1 MNDTLLQLR
10 QDMMETMQN
19 NILAFWLRR
28 MVDEATQG
36 FYGRIDGQG
45 TLHPE
50 AERGAILNARI
61 LWAFSSAYRVTKA
74 PEYLRAAT
82 MAKDYILRHFIDREY
97 GGVFWSL
104 TPDGQPL
111 DTKKQSYAIGFTI
124 YGLSEYVRAT
134 GDEEALR
141 EAIALYRSLEQHA
154 FDAAGVGYI
163 EALTRSWQPIADMRL
178 SDKDENGSRT
188 MNTHLHI
195 IEPYTNLL
203 RVWRTPELEDSVRTL
218 LNIFTEKLL
227 NPNGHLDLFFDDNWQ
242 GRRDIESYGHD
253 IEAAWL
259 LHETALVLDDKAV
272 LQKIEPIIRRIA
284 AASEEGLAPSGAMIH
299 EKNTRTGHTDGDFHW
314 WVQCEN
320 IIGHF
325 DLYQHFGDREALQR
339 ALDGWRWTKEN
350 LIDTNDGEW
359 FWSVRADGTLN
370 RDDDKAGF
378 WKCPYHNTR
387 LCTEL
392 IERID
397 AMTKA

>member
-1 MNDTLLQLR
+1 MEEALKSLR
-10 QDMMETMQN
+10 AEAEDVMRH
-19 NILAFWLRR
+19 NILSFWLRR
-28 MVDEATQG
+28 MADPATQG
-36 FYGRIDGQG
+36 FYGRIDGRG
-45 TLHPE
+45 NLHPE

-61 LWAFSSAYRVTKA
+61 LWAFSSAYRVTGER
-74 PEYLRAAT
+74 EYLDAAT
-82 MAKDYILRHFIDREY
+82 MARDYILRHFVDRQY

-104 TPDGQPL
+104 NADGTPA

-124 YGLSEYVRAT
+124 YGLSEYARAT
-134 GDEEALR
+134 GDTTSLH
-141 EAIALYRSLEQHA
+141 EAINLYRSLEQHA
-154 FDAAGVGYI
+154 FDAKGCGYI
-163 EALTRSWQPIADMRL
+163 EALTRDWQPIEDMRL

-218 LNIFTEKLL
+218 LRIFTEKLL

-259 LHETALVLDDKAV
+259 LHETALVLGDGAT
-272 LQKIEPIIRRIA
+272 LRKIEPTIKRIA
-284 AASEEGLAPSGAMIH
+284 AASRDGLDASGAMIH
-299 EKNTRTGHTDGDFHW
+299 EKNTRTGSADGDFHW

-320 IIGHF
+320 IIGNF
-325 DLYQHFGDREALQR
+325 DLYQYFGDREALKR
-339 ALDGWRWTKEN
+339 ATDCWEWVKLH
-350 LIDTNDGEW
+350 LIDRAEGEW
-359 FWSVRADGTLN
+359 HWSVRADGTLN
-370 RDDDKAGF
+370 TDDDKAGF

-392 IERID
+392 MERID
-397 AMTKA
+397 AMAQS

>member
-1 MNDTLLQLR
+1 MENSLLQLR
-10 QDMMETMQN
+10 QEMMETMQH
-19 NILAFWLRR
+19 NILSFWLSR
-28 MVDEATQG
+28 MVDNKTQG
-36 FYGRIDGQG
+36 FYGQIDGEG
-45 TLHPE
+45 NLHAD

-61 LWAFSSAYRVTKA
+61 LWAFSSAYRITKKA
-74 PEYLRAAT
+74 EYLQAAT
-82 MAKDYILRHFIDREY
+82 MAKDYILHHFIDQEF
-97 GGVFWSL
+97 GGVYWSL
-104 TPDGQPL
+104 SPDGQPI

-134 GDEEALR
+134 ADEEALR
-141 EAIALYRSLEQHA
+141 EAIALYHSLEHHA
-154 FDAAGVGYI
+154 FDAKGVGYI
-163 EALTRSWQPIADMRL
+163 EALTRNWQPIADMRL

-227 NPNGHLDLFFDDNWQ
+227 NPNGHLDLFFDDSWQ

-253 IEAAWL
+253 IEATWL
-259 LHETALVLDDKAV
+259 LHETALVLGDDKT
-272 LQKIEPIIRRIA
+272 LKKIEPIIKKIA
-284 AASEEGLAPSGAMIH
+284 AASEEGIAPSGAMIH
-299 EKNTRTGHTDGDFHW
+299 EKNTLTGHTDGDFHW

-325 DLYQHFGDREALQR
+325 DLYQHFGDRKALRR
-339 ALDGWRWTKEN
+339 ALDCWTWVKTN
-350 LIDTNDGEW
+350 LIDHEKGEW
-359 FWSVRADGTLN
+359 LWSIRADGTRN
-370 RDDDKAGF
+370 TDDDKAGF

-397 AMTKA
+397 VLEKA